1 MGPSAAR
8 HAQNLPATEEIGA
21 GARAVMGVEQ
31 SFSGRRWVQRLKD
44 ERAAYAMAQAHQIP
58 ELLAR
63 ILAGRGVGLD
73 EVEATLS
80 PSLKTSLRDPSILQD
95 MDAAA
100 ARVAHAVTTGERI
113 CVFGDYDVDGATSS
127 AILKLFFEAV
137 GGNVTVYIPD
147 RLKEGYGPNVPALTR
162 LAESGIK
169 LVILV
174 DCGTQSFAALEAAR
188 GLGLDVVVVDH
199 HQASEALPP
208 ALALV
213 NPNRQDD
220 ISGLGTL
227 CAAGLA
233 FLLAVAVNRA
243 LRKEGWYDAATRP
256 EPDLLGLID
265 LVALGTVCDVV
276 PLTGLNRVFVARGL
290 TQMARTRHVGLQ
302 ALAKAA
308 RLDGAPS
315 CYHLGFLLGPRV
327 NAGGRVGAADL
338 GARLLTTADTLEART
353 IAGQLDSLNQERQA
367 IEALVLEQ
375 AIEKIEGGEG
385 RISTFGPVV
394 VAGEGWHPGVVGIVA
409 SRLKERY
416 DRPAIVIG
424 VNEGVGKGSGRSVT
438 GVDLGRAVRA
448 AHGQGLLI
456 NGGGHAMAAGL
467 TIAPDALP
475 AFAAYLEELLA
486 GEIEA
491 VSRIK
496 SLKVDGVLEG
506 RTSAREVAD
515 IVARGAPYGAGF
527 PEPVFVV
534 PSARVTY
541 ADTVGSNHV
550 AVTVEAGGEKLRA
563 IAFRAGETALGEAL
577 RAARGQ
583 MLHLAGKLK
592 IDRRGGAEMILED
605 AAPAA

>member
-1 MGPSAAR
+1 MVQSAAR
-8 HAQNLPATEEIGA
+8 HARNRPETEENRAA
-21 GARAVMGVEQ
+21 GRAVLGVEQ
-31 SFSGRRWVQRLKD
+31 SFSGRRWTQRLSD
-44 ERAAYAMAQAHQIP
+44 ERTAYAMAQAHQIP

-63 ILAGRGVGLD
+63 ILAGRGVGID

-80 PSLKTSLRDPSILQD
+80 PSLKTSLSDPSVLQD
-95 MDAAA
+95 MDQAAE
-100 ARVAHAVTTGERI
+100 RVVRAITSGERL

-127 AILKLFFEAV
+127 AILKLFFEAA

-147 RLKEGYGPNVPALTR
+147 RLTEGYGPNIPALTR
-162 LAESGIK
+162 LAGSGIK

-199 HQASEALPP
+199 HQVSEALPP

-213 NPNRQDD
+213 NPNRLDD

-233 FLLAVAVNRA
+233 FLLAVAVNRS
-243 LRKEGWYDAATRP
+243 LRKDGWYGPTRP
-256 EPDLLGLID
+256 EPDLLGLVD

-290 TQMARTRHVGLQ
+290 AQMARTRHVGLQ

-308 RLDGAPS
+308 RLDGMPS

-327 NAGGRVGAADL
+327 NAGGRVGDADL
-338 GARLLTTADTLEART
+338 GTRLLTTPDAIEARM
-353 IAGQLDSLNQERQA
+353 IAGRLDGLNQERQA

-375 AIEKIEGGEG
+375 AIEKIEGGAG
-385 RISTFGPVV
+385 RLSAFGPVI

-424 VNEGVGKGSGRSVT
+424 LNDGVGKGSGRSVA

-448 AHGQGLLI
+448 AQAQGLLI

-467 TIAPDALP
+467 TVAPDAVP
-475 AFAAYLEELLA
+475 AFAGFLDELLA
-486 GEIEA
+486 QEIEA
-491 VSRIK
+491 VCRVRA
-496 SLKVDGVLEG
+496 LKVDGVLEG
-506 RTSAREVAD
+506 RASAREVAD

-534 PSARVTY
+534 PAARVRY
-541 ADTVGSNHV
+541 ADTVGSAHV
-550 AVTVEAGGEKLRA
+550 AVTVEAVGEKLRA
-563 IAFRAGETALGEAL
+563 IAFRAGETALGAGL
-577 RAARGQ
+577 FGARGQ

-605 AAPAA
+605 AAPAP